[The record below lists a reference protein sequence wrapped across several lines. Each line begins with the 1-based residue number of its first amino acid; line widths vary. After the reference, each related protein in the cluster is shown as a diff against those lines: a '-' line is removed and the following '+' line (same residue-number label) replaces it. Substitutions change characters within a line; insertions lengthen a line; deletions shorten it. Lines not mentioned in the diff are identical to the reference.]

1 MAIRIGVRTLA
12 LLVGLGLALPSFAA
26 RLQGD
31 YQQVGTSLFEKLSFR
46 SGSKVH
52 VTFMGM
58 TKVGTFEVDGKEVL
72 ITIGNE
78 TNVFTIDDKGCV
90 VGGGPLGTYC
100 KGGGEAAAAAPATKQ
115 AQDAGKQA
123 PAALTGKY
131 RAGDDKVHLTLDFKP
146 QGKVRILVG
155 GTQTPSDARDA
166 TFTMR
171 GNQVTVSDP
180 DGGAPLV
187 LIRTGNMLE
196 GAPEGETMKMK
207 FVKQ

>member
-1 MAIRIGVRTLA
+1 MSIRPAIRAIA
-12 LLVGLGLALPSFAA
+12 LLACMGLTLPSFAA
-26 RLQGD
+26 KLQGD
-31 YQQVGTSLFEKLSFR
+31 YEQVGTSLFEKLSFR

-100 KGGGEAAAAAPATKQ
+100 KGGAKAASAGAKKQ
-115 AQDAGKQA
+115 AQETAKTK
-123 PAALTGKY
+123 PTALSGKY
-131 RAGDDKVHLTLDFKP
+131 RAGDEKVHLTLDFMPK
-146 QGKVRILVG
+146 GKVRILVG
-155 GTQTPSDARDA
+155 GSQTPADARDA
-166 TFTMR
+166 TYTVDGDR
-171 GNQVTVSDP
+171 VTVADP
-180 DGGAPLV
+180 EGGPPLV
-187 LIRTGNMLE
+187 LTRNGSALE
-196 GAPEGETMKMK
+196 GSPEGEVMKMK

>member
-12 LLVGLGLALPSFAA
+12 LLIGLGVALPSFAA

-31 YQQVGTSLFEKLSFR
+31 YEQVGTSLFEKLSFR

-78 TNVFTIDDKGCV
+78 TNVFTLDDKGCV

-100 KGGGEAAAAAPATKQ
+100 KAGGEAAAAAAKKP
-115 AQDAGKQA
+115 AQDTGKPA

-166 TFTMR
+166 IYTIS
-171 GNQVTVSDP
+171 GSQVTVSDP
-180 DGGAPLV
+180 DGGPPLV
-187 LIRTGNMLE
+187 LTRNGNALE
-196 GAPEGETMKMK
+196 GAPEGETMKMT
-207 FVKQ
+207 FVRQ